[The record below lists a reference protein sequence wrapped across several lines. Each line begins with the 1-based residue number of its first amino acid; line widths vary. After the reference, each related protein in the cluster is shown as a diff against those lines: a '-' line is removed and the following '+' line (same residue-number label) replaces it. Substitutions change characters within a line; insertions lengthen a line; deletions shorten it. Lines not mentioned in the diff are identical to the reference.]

1 MIICL
6 PLTFAGAS
14 TMPTPESTR
23 FACGRAAGL
32 LSHLH
37 LLHHYG
43 KLSSWLVLTAYLLTH
58 YSLTAYLH
66 LLHDRE
72 AWVVKGSR
80 RSDVRH
86 DVRQAPERRSGLASA
101 APQQGS
107 LSGPRGQP

>member
-58 YSLTAYLH
+58 YSLTTYLH

-72 AWVVKGSR
+72 AWMVKGSR
-80 RSDVRH
+80 MSDFG
-86 DVRQAPERRSGLASA
+86 QAPERRSGLSSA
-101 APQQGS
+101 PPRKGS
-107 LSGPRGQP
+107 PSGFRGQP